1 MLLLHGL
8 PESISETSVH
18 AIIFSMSTTTSN
30 HHPLIIAH
38 RGASAFAPENT
49 MAAFRLAKE
58 LGADGIE
65 LDVMLSADQKL
76 VVHHDNSVNRTTDGK
91 GTVAEMTWDEL
102 KDLDAGSKFGEDFSG
117 EPLPLLEQVFE
128 ELGRK
133 LLINVELKNYASPR
147 DSLTEMVVDLV
158 KRMELEES
166 VLLSSFNATNLLR
179 AYSAAP
185 EIRRGLLTLPG
196 LAGSL
201 YRGWYGRRFQYDAL
215 HPYFLDV
222 KPKLVERLHKRG
234 KQFRT
239 ARESRQG
246 MLSSPALA
254 DNPLRHRHES
264 RFQYDAL
271 HPHYPDVRPK
281 MVEKLHKHGKQVNV
295 WTVDEPEDLRR
306 MKAYQVDSVICND
319 PAQARQVLETP

>member
-1 MLLLHGL
+1 MLKPSDSGL
-8 PESISETSVH
+8 PESISEISVH
-18 AIIFSMSTTTSN
+18 AIIFPMSTNTSN

-58 LGADGIE
+58 LGAEGIE

-91 GTVAEMTWDEL
+91 GKVAEMTWDEL
-102 KDLDAGSKFGEDFSG
+102 KDLDAGSKFGEEFSG

-147 DSLTEMVVDLV
+147 DRLTEMVVDLV

-166 VLLSSFNATNLLR
+166 VLLSSFNAKNLLR
-179 AYSAAP
+179 AYRAAP

-201 YRGWYGRRFQYDAL
+201 YRGWYG
-215 HPYFLDV
+215 
-222 KPKLVERLHKRG
+222 K
-234 KQFRT
+234 
-239 ARESRQG
+239 
-246 MLSSPALA
+246 
-254 DNPLRHRHES
+254 

-281 MVEKLHKHGKQVNV
+281 MVEKLHKHGKQINV